1 MYLSL
6 NTYDFGTRFWGIGMT
21 DRVDINRLLTEMRS
35 IKSQTQAFGGV
46 EAMGHIRPDGVQ
58 QVGQKNRVDFGDV
71 FGQAIN
77 KVNDVQQA
85 SSRAAQGYIKGDP
98 NIDISQVMIASQKS
112 SVAFQA
118 ATQVRNKLVEAY
130 KDVMNMPI

>member
-1 MYLSL
+1 
-6 NTYDFGTRFWGIGMT
+6 MT

-35 IKSQTQAFGGV
+35 IKSQTQAFGG
-46 EAMGHIRPDGVQ
+46 MDGVNNGLRSGG
-58 QVGQKNRVDFGDV
+58 VNPVEDKNRVQFGDV
-71 FGQAIN
+71 FSQAIN
-77 KVNDVQQA
+77 KVNDIQQESGSMA
-85 SSRAAQGYIKGDP
+85 KAYIRGEP
-98 NIDISQVMIASQKS
+98 GVDISQVMIASQKS